1 MFEGKTV
8 LVTGGGQGMGKSAA
22 QRFAEEGAKVAV
34 IDLNL
39 AAAEAV
45 VAWIEA
51 IGGQAIAIRADIA
64 SQADNDRMVA
74 ETVAHFGGLDAAFL
88 NAAYLGPVLD
98 FFETDAET
106 FDKIVNINLRGCF
119 FGMQA
124 TARAMPRG
132 GSVVVNASTA
142 ALAANQYNAIYTATK
157 HGVLGLVRA
166 AAEPFGARGLR
177 INAICPGFIQTP
189 MNGMADSVATAAN
202 PGTARFLRPRPAAA
216 YCRVGAVPRQ
226 YRVRL
231 PHRRGLSRRWRA
243 DGEYPIRARPEP
255 IIKGKHHAERL
266 LVFKEPGPGLG

>member
-189 MNGMADSVATAAN
+189 MNGMADSVAPLSPQTLLPPDFCGLGQPQHIAELAL
-202 PGTARFLRPRPAAA
+202 FLASTGSAFLTGAA
-216 YCRVGAVPRQ
+216 YLADGGLMANIPSV
-226 YRVRL
+226 
-231 PHRRGLSRRWRA
+231 RGLN
-243 DGEYPIRARPEP
+243 
-255 IIKGKHHAERL
+255 L
-266 LVFKEPGPGLG
+266 

>member
-1 MFEGKTV
+1 MAGMFDGKTV

-22 QRFAEEGAKVAV
+22 QRFAEEGAKVAIV
-34 IDLNL
+34 DLNL
-39 AAAEAV
+39 EAAQAV
-45 VAWIEA
+45 AGWIRA
-51 IGGQAIAIRADIA
+51 KGGAAIAIRADIA

-74 ETVAHFGGLDAAFL
+74 ETVAQFGGLDAAFL

-124 TARAMPRG
+124 TARAMKPG

-142 ALAANQYNAIYTATK
+142 ALAANQYNAVYTATK

-166 AAEPFGARGLR
+166 AAEPFGARHLR

-189 MNGMADSVATAAN
+189 MNGMADSVAPVPPETLMPPDFCGLGQPQHIAELAL
-202 PGTARFLRPRPAAA
+202 FLASTRSAFLTGAA
-216 YCRVGAVPRQ
+216 YLADGGLMANIPSV
-226 YRVRL
+226 
-231 PHRRGLSRRWRA
+231 RGLT
-243 DGEYPIRARPEP
+243 
-255 IIKGKHHAERL
+255 L
-266 LVFKEPGPGLG
+266 